1 MFMPMAVAV
10 EEELSRCF
18 YVFEL
23 LDTAK
28 ITNAIKLTSMAEFYI
43 DVVTSGDALDAESV
57 QPVPTVNLTCAGGAS
72 LVDQTTVRRGKAGD
86 HPITG

>member
-1 MFMPMAVAV
+1 MPMAVAE

-43 DVVTSGDALDAESV
+43 GSTSSHCKFDLRRWCKSRRPNDGPKRESRRSSDNRMKFPLVLD
-57 QPVPTVNLTCAGGAS
+57 
-72 LVDQTTVRRGKAGD
+72 
-86 HPITG
+86 IYIF